1 MSLQLLTPPIS
12 YELIVLNGI
21 FVLLYAI
28 RMYVQRVNGLQQHY
42 HHQSDSPLSTES
54 NMIIEEMSRA
64 ASPYSPEE
72 KKVRIERYK
81 SKRIQR
87 NYNKKIKVNL
97 LSIFHLINF
106 VSF

>member
-1 MSLQLLTPPIS
+1 
-12 YELIVLNGI
+12 
-21 FVLLYAI
+21 
-28 RMYVQRVNGLQQHY
+28 
-42 HHQSDSPLSTES
+42 
-54 NMIIEEMSRA
+54 MIIEEMSRA

-97 LSIFHLINF
+97 LSIFLF
-106 VSF
+106 D